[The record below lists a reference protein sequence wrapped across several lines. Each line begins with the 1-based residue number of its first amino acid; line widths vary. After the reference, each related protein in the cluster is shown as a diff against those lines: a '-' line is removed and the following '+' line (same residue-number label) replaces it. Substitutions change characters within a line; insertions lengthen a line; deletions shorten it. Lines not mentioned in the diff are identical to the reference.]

1 MFEEHIF
8 LVIIWINCIFIG
20 ISISF
25 CSPKLCELS
34 QQKLIAYLY
43 INNYGLLPP
52 EEWGKGKDGL
62 VAKIRNQLGIRCGNT
77 NKVRNTMHKTYK
89 NLKKQGKLKK
99 GTVLTELDLGGI
111 NLQRIARPNTT
122 QLKIPPGSKYEIM
135 ACKLIEEGG
144 KERFVADLVSIEM
157 LNDGL
162 NTTVSRAAVKSMIL
176 RLNPIQNVVK
186 TKGQWSDYHEG
197 WVIARYNFTLHV
209 LVRCDETHDHPSVKN
224 HVSKFGPTP
233 PDWLNR
239 NLLEE
244 KGYTFSKKQVAW
256 YDECHVYQKVGPDS
270 DIQYR
275 FKWDNGT
282 PIPNL
287 TDDYDDLCPPS
298 DVCIDI
304 SKYTYY

>member
-1 MFEEHIF
+1 
-8 LVIIWINCIFIG
+8 
-20 ISISF
+20 
-25 CSPKLCELS
+25 
-34 QQKLIAYLY
+34 
-43 INNYGLLPP
+43 
-52 EEWGKGKDGL
+52 
-62 VAKIRNQLGIRCGNT
+62 
-77 NKVRNTMHKTYK
+77 MHKTYK

-197 WVIARYNFTLHV
+197 LVIARYNFTLHV

-224 HVSKFGPTP
+224 HVSKFGLP
-233 PDWLNR
+233 P
-239 NLLEE
+239 
-244 KGYTFSKKQVAW
+244 
-256 YDECHVYQKVGPDS
+256 
-270 DIQYR
+270 
-275 FKWDNGT
+275 
-282 PIPNL
+282 
-287 TDDYDDLCPPS
+287 PP
-298 DVCIDI
+298 
-304 SKYTYY
+304 